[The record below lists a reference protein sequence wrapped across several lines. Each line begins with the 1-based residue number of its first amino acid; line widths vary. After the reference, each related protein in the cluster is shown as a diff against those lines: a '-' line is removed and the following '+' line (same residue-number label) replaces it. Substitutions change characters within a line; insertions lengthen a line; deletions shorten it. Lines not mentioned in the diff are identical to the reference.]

1 MAEIVDA
8 AQRFDARRG
17 LGGFPVA
24 VAEVVEVEVTA
35 AGRREEKLTLTVGS
49 DLVER
54 ASAIA
59 CNGTARMLPSV
70 FVLLSRP
77 FLSARRT

>member
-1 MAEIVDA
+1 
-8 AQRFDARRG
+8 
-17 LGGFPVA
+17 
-24 VAEVVEVEVTA
+24 VEVEVAA
-35 AGRREEKLTLTVGS
+35 AGRREENLILTVGS

-54 ASAIA
+54 
-59 CNGTARMLPSV
+59 CEGDGLNGTARMLPAV